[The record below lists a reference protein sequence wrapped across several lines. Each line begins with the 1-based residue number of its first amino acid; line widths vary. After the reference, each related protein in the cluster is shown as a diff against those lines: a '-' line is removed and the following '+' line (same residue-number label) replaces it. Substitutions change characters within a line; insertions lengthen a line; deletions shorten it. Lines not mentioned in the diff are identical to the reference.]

1 MVDFASSLTYIT
13 STPTP
18 DRTPAMFDALTRQPD
33 DPLLALIGL
42 FRADE
47 RAGKV
52 DLGVGVYRDETGA
65 TPIFRAVKEAEKRL
79 VETQP
84 TKAYVG
90 PEGDPVFL
98 DRLWELT
105 AGDAGRG
112 RATAGL
118 QTPGGSG
125 ALRLAADLLARMGT
139 KGIWLGLPSWPN
151 HASIFK
157 SAGLEVITYPFF
169 DIPAQ
174 SVQFDR
180 MMEALGGAAPGD
192 AVLLHASCHNPTGAN
207 LTDEQWRAVSALIA
221 EKGLLPLVDIAYQGY
236 GRGLDEDAAGL
247 RTLLTAV
254 PEALVA
260 VSCSKS
266 FGLYRERTGAIYAA
280 CSNAETALSVRSN
293 LAALARTS
301 YSMPPD
307 HGAAIVSM
315 ILGDAA
321 LKADWMAEIE
331 TMRLRVTAIRE
342 RLAAGLSARWQVLT
356 AIREQE
362 GMFSL
367 LPLEEAQV
375 LKLRAEHAIYMPTSG
390 RINIAG
396 LKTAE
401 VDDVIAKFLSL

>member
-1 MVDFASSLTYIT
+1 
-13 STPTP
+13 
-18 DRTPAMFDALTRQPD
+18 MFDALTRQPD

-42 FRADE
+42 FRADA

-65 TPIFRAVKEAEKRL
+65 TPIFRAVKEAERRL

-98 DRLWELT
+98 DRLWDLT
-105 AGDAGRG
+105 TGDAGRG
-112 RATAGL
+112 RAIAGL

-125 ALRLAADLLARMGT
+125 ALRLAADLMARIGT
-139 KGIWLGLPSWPN
+139 RTVWLGLPSWPN

-157 SAGLEVITYPFF
+157 AAGLDVATYPFF
-169 DIPAQ
+169 DIPSQ

-180 MMEALGGAAPGD
+180 MMEALSGASAGD

-207 LTDEQWRAVSALIA
+207 LSAEQWSAVSDLIA
-221 EKGLLPLVDIAYQGY
+221 KRGLLPLVDIAYQGY
-236 GRGLDEDAAGL
+236 GRGLEEDASGL
-247 RTLLTAV
+247 RTLLAAV

-280 CSNAETALSVRSN
+280 CGNAETALTVRTN

-307 HGAAIVSM
+307 HGAAVVST
-315 ILGDAA
+315 ILGDDT
-321 LKADWMAEIE
+321 LKADWMTELEA
-331 TMRLRVTAIRE
+331 MRLRITSIRE
-342 RLAAGLSARWQVLT
+342 RLAAGLSSRWQVLT
-356 AIREQE
+356 AVREQE

-367 LPLEEAQV
+367 LPLEEADV
-375 LKLRAEHAIYMPTSG
+375 LKLRADHAIYMPTSG

-396 LKTAE
+396 LKSAE
-401 VDDVIAKFLSL
+401 VDAVIEKFLSL

>member
-1 MVDFASSLTYIT
+1 
-13 STPTP
+13 
-18 DRTPAMFDALTRQPD
+18 MFDALTRQPD

-52 DLGVGVYRDETGA
+52 DLGVGVYRDETGV
-65 TPIFRAVKEAEKRL
+65 TRVFRAVKEAERRL
-79 VETQP
+79 VETQQ

-98 DRLWELT
+98 ERLWALT
-105 AGDAGRG
+105 TGEAGRG

-125 ALRLAADLLARMGT
+125 ALRLAGDLMARTGT
-139 KGIWLGLPSWPN
+139 RRIWLGLPTWPN
-151 HASIFK
+151 HASIFTA
-157 SAGLEVITYPFF
+157 AGLEVVTYPFF
-169 DIPAQ
+169 DIPSQA
-174 SVQFDR
+174 VLFER
-180 MMEALGGAAPGD
+180 MMEALSGAAPGD

-207 LTDEQWRAVSALIA
+207 LNTEQWRAVAALVA
-221 EKGLLPLVDIAYQGY
+221 ERGLLPVIDIAYQGY

-247 RTLLTAV
+247 RILLSAV

-266 FGLYRERTGAIYAA
+266 FGLYRERTGAIYAV
-280 CSNAETALSVRSN
+280 CGSAETALTVRSN
-293 LAALARTS
+293 LAALARVS

-307 HGAAIVSM
+307 HGSAVVSM
-315 ILGDAA
+315 ILGDEA
-321 LKADWMAEIE
+321 LMADWKAELE
-331 TMRLRVTAIRE
+331 SMRLRITAIRE
-342 RLAAGLSARWQVLT
+342 RLAAGLSRRWQVLT

-367 LPLEEAQV
+367 LPLEEADV
-375 LKLRAEHAIYMPTSG
+375 MKLRAEHAIYMPTSG

-401 VDDVIAKFLSL
+401 VDAVIEKFLSL

>member
-1 MVDFASSLTYIT
+1 
-13 STPTP
+13 
-18 DRTPAMFDALTRQPD
+18 MFDALTRQPD

-52 DLGVGVYRDETGA
+52 DLGVGVYRDETGV
-65 TPIFRAVKEAEKRL
+65 TRVFRAVKEAERRL
-79 VETQP
+79 VETQQ

-98 DRLWELT
+98 ERLWTLT
-105 AGDAGRG
+105 TSEAGRG
-112 RATAGL
+112 RATAAL

-125 ALRLAADLLARMGT
+125 ALRLAADLMARMGT
-139 KGIWLGLPSWPN
+139 KGVWLGLPTWPN

-157 SAGLEVITYPFF
+157 AAGLEVITYPFF
-169 DIPAQ
+169 DVPAQ
-174 SVQFDR
+174 AVLFDR
-180 MMEALGGAAPGD
+180 MMEALSGAAPGD

-207 LTDEQWRAVSALIA
+207 LNAEQWRAVSALVA
-221 EKGLLPLVDIAYQGY
+221 ERGLLPVVDIAYQGY

-247 RTLLTAV
+247 RTLLAAV

-280 CSNAETALSVRSN
+280 CGSAETALSVRTN

-307 HGAAIVSM
+307 HGAAVVGM
-315 ILGDAA
+315 ILGDEA
-321 LKADWMAEIE
+321 LTADWKAELE
-331 TMRLRVTAIRE
+331 SMRLRIASIRE
-342 RLAAGLSARWQVLT
+342 RLAAGLSKRWQVLT
-356 AIREQE
+356 AIRDQE

-367 LPLEEAQV
+367 LPLDEADV

-396 LKTAE
+396 VKTAE
-401 VDDVIAKFLSL
+401 VDAVIEKFLSL

>member
-1 MVDFASSLTYIT
+1 
-13 STPTP
+13 
-18 DRTPAMFDALTRQPD
+18 MFDALAPQPD

-42 FRADE
+42 YRADA
-47 RAGKV
+47 RPGKV

-65 TPIFRAVKEAEKRL
+65 TPIFRAVKEAERRL

-98 DRLWELT
+98 ERLWDLT
-105 AGDAGRG
+105 AGEAGRG
-112 RATAGL
+112 RAVAGL

-125 ALRLAADLLARMGT
+125 ALRIGGDLLVRLGV
-139 KGIWLGLPSWPN
+139 KRIWLGMPTWPN
-151 HASIFK
+151 HASIFQA
-157 SAGLEVITYPFF
+157 AGLEIATYPFF
-169 DIPAQ
+169 DIPSQ
-174 SVQFDR
+174 SVLFER
-180 MMEALGGAAPGD
+180 MVEALSGAAPGD

-207 LTDEQWRAVSALIA
+207 LSADQWRAVTDLIA
-221 EKGLLPLVDIAYQGY
+221 ARGLMPLVDIAYQGY

-247 RTLLTAV
+247 RMLLAAV
-254 PEALVA
+254 PEMLVA

-266 FGLYRERTGAIYAA
+266 FGLYRERAGAIYAA
-280 CSNAETALSVRSN
+280 CGNANAVPALRSN
-293 LAALARTS
+293 LAALARVN

-307 HGAAIVSM
+307 HGSAIVST

-331 TMRLRVTAIRE
+331 SMRLRITAIRE
-342 RLAAGLSARWQVLT
+342 RLATGLSRRWQVAT

-367 LPLEEAQV
+367 LPLEAADV
-375 LKLRAEHAIYMPTSG
+375 LKLRAEQAIYMPTSG

-401 VDDVIAKFLSL
+401 VDDVIEKFLSL

>member
-1 MVDFASSLTYIT
+1 
-13 STPTP
+13 
-18 DRTPAMFDALTRQPD
+18 MFDALTRQPD

-52 DLGVGVYRDETGA
+52 DLGVGVYRDETGV
-65 TPIFRAVKEAEKRL
+65 TRVFRAVKEAERRL
-79 VETQP
+79 VETQQ

-98 DRLWELT
+98 ERLWALT
-105 AGDAGRG
+105 TGEAGRG
-112 RATAGL
+112 RATAAL

-125 ALRLAADLLARMGT
+125 ALRLAADLMARMGT
-139 KGIWLGLPSWPN
+139 KGVWLGLPTWPN

-157 SAGLEVITYPFF
+157 AAGLEVITYPFF
-169 DIPAQ
+169 DVPAQ
-174 SVQFDR
+174 AVLFDR
-180 MMEALGGAAPGD
+180 MMEALSGAAPGD

-207 LTDEQWRAVSALIA
+207 LNAEQWRAVSALVA
-221 EKGLLPLVDIAYQGY
+221 ERGLLPVVDIAYQGY

-247 RTLLTAV
+247 RTLLAAV
-254 PEALVA
+254 PEALIA

-280 CSNAETALSVRSN
+280 CGSADTALSVRTN

-307 HGAAIVSM
+307 HGAAVVGM
-315 ILGDAA
+315 ILGDEA
-321 LKADWMAEIE
+321 LTADWKAELE
-331 TMRLRVTAIRE
+331 SMRLRIASIRE
-342 RLAAGLSARWQVLT
+342 RLAAGLSKRWQVLT
-356 AIREQE
+356 AIRDQE

-367 LPLEEAQV
+367 LPLDEADV

-401 VDDVIAKFLSL
+401 VDAVIEKFLSL

>member
-1 MVDFASSLTYIT
+1 
-13 STPTP
+13 
-18 DRTPAMFDALTRQPD
+18 MFDALAPQPD

-42 FRADE
+42 YRADA
-47 RAGKV
+47 RPGKV

-65 TPIFRAVKEAEKRL
+65 TPIFRAVKEAERRL

-98 DRLWELT
+98 ERLWDLT
-105 AGDAGRG
+105 AGEAGRG
-112 RATAGL
+112 RAVAGL

-125 ALRLAADLLARMGT
+125 ALRIGGDLLVRLGV
-139 KGIWLGLPSWPN
+139 KRIWLGMPTWPN
-151 HASIFK
+151 HASIFQA
-157 SAGLEVITYPFF
+157 AGLEIATYPFF
-169 DIPAQ
+169 DIPSQ
-174 SVQFDR
+174 SVLFES
-180 MMEALGGAAPGD
+180 MVEALSGAAPGD

-207 LTDEQWRAVSALIA
+207 LSADQWRAISDLIA
-221 EKGLLPLVDIAYQGY
+221 ARGLMPLVDIAYQGY

-247 RTLLTAV
+247 RMLLAAV
-254 PEALVA
+254 PEMLVA

-266 FGLYRERTGAIYAA
+266 FGLYRERAGAIYAA
-280 CSNAETALSVRSN
+280 CGNAGAVPALRSN
-293 LAALARTS
+293 LAALARVN

-307 HGAAIVSM
+307 HGSAIVST
-315 ILGDAA
+315 ILGDEA
-321 LKADWMAEIE
+321 LKANWMAEIE
-331 TMRLRVTAIRE
+331 SMRLRITAIRE
-342 RLAAGLSARWQVLT
+342 RLAAGLSRRWQVAT

-367 LPLEEAQV
+367 LPLEAADV
-375 LKLRAEHAIYMPTSG
+375 LKLRAEQAIYMPTSG

-401 VDDVIAKFLSL
+401 VDAVIEKFLSL

>member
-1 MVDFASSLTYIT
+1 
-13 STPTP
+13 
-18 DRTPAMFDALTRQPD
+18 MFDALTRQPD

-52 DLGVGVYRDETGA
+52 DLGVGVYRDETGV
-65 TPIFRAVKEAEKRL
+65 TRVFRAVKEAERRL
-79 VETQP
+79 VETQQ

-98 DRLWELT
+98 ERLWALT
-105 AGDAGRG
+105 TGEAGRG
-112 RATAGL
+112 RATAAL

-125 ALRLAADLLARMGT
+125 ALRLAADLMARMGT
-139 KGIWLGLPSWPN
+139 KGVWLGLPTWPN

-157 SAGLEVITYPFF
+157 AAGLEVISYPFF
-169 DIPAQ
+169 DVPAQ
-174 SVQFDR
+174 AVLFDR
-180 MMEALGGAAPGD
+180 MMEALSGAAPGD
-192 AVLLHASCHNPTGAN
+192 AVLLHASCHNPTGAS
-207 LTDEQWRAVSALIA
+207 LTAEQWRAVSALVA
-221 EKGLLPLVDIAYQGY
+221 ERGLLPVVDIAYQGY

-247 RTLLTAV
+247 RILLTAV

-280 CSNAETALSVRSN
+280 CGSADTALSVRTN

-307 HGAAIVSM
+307 HGAAVVSM
-315 ILGDAA
+315 ILGDEA
-321 LKADWMAEIE
+321 LAADWKAELE
-331 TMRLRVTAIRE
+331 SMRLRIASIRE
-342 RLAAGLSARWQVLT
+342 RLAAGLSKRWQVLT

-367 LPLEEAQV
+367 LPLEEADV

-396 LKTAE
+396 LKTVE
-401 VDDVIAKFLSL
+401 VDAVIEKFLSL

>member
-1 MVDFASSLTYIT
+1 
-13 STPTP
+13 
-18 DRTPAMFDALTRQPD
+18 MFDALTRQPD

-52 DLGVGVYRDETGA
+52 DLGVGVYRDETGV
-65 TPIFRAVKEAEKRL
+65 TRVFRAVKEAERRL
-79 VETQP
+79 VETQQ

-98 DRLWELT
+98 ERLWALT
-105 AGDAGRG
+105 TGEAGRG

-125 ALRLAADLLARMGT
+125 ALRLAGDLMARTGT
-139 KGIWLGLPSWPN
+139 RRIWLGLPTWPN
-151 HASIFK
+151 HASIFTA
-157 SAGLEVITYPFF
+157 AGLEVVTYPFF
-169 DIPAQ
+169 DIPSQA
-174 SVQFDR
+174 VLFDR
-180 MMEALGGAAPGD
+180 MMEALSGAAPGD

-207 LTDEQWRAVSALIA
+207 LNTEQWRAVAALIA
-221 EKGLLPLVDIAYQGY
+221 ERGLLPVIDIAYQGY

-247 RTLLTAV
+247 RILLSAV

-266 FGLYRERTGAIYAA
+266 FGLYRERTGAIYAV
-280 CSNAETALSVRSN
+280 CGSAETALTVRTN
-293 LAALARTS
+293 LAALARIS

-307 HGAAIVSM
+307 HGAAVVSM
-315 ILGDAA
+315 ILGDEA
-321 LKADWMAEIE
+321 LMADWKAELE
-331 TMRLRVTAIRE
+331 SMRLRITAIRE
-342 RLAAGLSARWQVLT
+342 RLAAGLSRRWQVLT
-356 AIREQE
+356 AIRQQE

-367 LPLEEAQV
+367 LPLEEADV
-375 LKLRAEHAIYMPTSG
+375 MKLRAEHAIYMPTSG

-401 VDDVIAKFLSL
+401 VNAVIEKFLSL

>member
-1 MVDFASSLTYIT
+1 
-13 STPTP
+13 
-18 DRTPAMFDALTRQPD
+18 MFDALAPQPD

-42 FRADE
+42 YRADA
-47 RAGKV
+47 RPGKV

-65 TPIFRAVKEAEKRL
+65 TPIFRAVKEAERRL

-98 DRLWELT
+98 DRLWDLT
-105 AGDAGRG
+105 AGEAGRG
-112 RATAGL
+112 RAVAGL

-125 ALRLAADLLARMGT
+125 ALRIGGDLLVRLGV
-139 KGIWLGLPSWPN
+139 KRIWLGMPTWPN
-151 HASIFK
+151 HASIFQA
-157 SAGLEVITYPFF
+157 AGLEIATYPFF
-169 DIPAQ
+169 DIPSQ
-174 SVQFDR
+174 SVLFER
-180 MMEALGGAAPGD
+180 MVEALSGAAPGD

-207 LTDEQWRAVSALIA
+207 LSADQWRAISDLIA
-221 EKGLLPLVDIAYQGY
+221 ARGLMPLVDIAYQGY

-247 RTLLTAV
+247 RMLLAAV
-254 PEALVA
+254 PEMLVA

-266 FGLYRERTGAIYAA
+266 FGLYRERAGAIYAA
-280 CSNAETALSVRSN
+280 CGNAGAVPALRSN
-293 LAALARTS
+293 LAALARVN

-307 HGAAIVSM
+307 HGSAIVST
-315 ILGDAA
+315 ILGDEA
-321 LKADWMAEIE
+321 LKANWMAEIE
-331 TMRLRVTAIRE
+331 SMRLRITAIRE
-342 RLAAGLSARWQVLT
+342 RLAAGLSRRWQVAT

-367 LPLEEAQV
+367 LPLEAADV
-375 LKLRAEHAIYMPTSG
+375 LKLRAEQAIYMPTSG

-401 VDDVIAKFLSL
+401 VDAVIEKFLSL

>member
-1 MVDFASSLTYIT
+1 
-13 STPTP
+13 
-18 DRTPAMFDALTRQPD
+18 MFDALTRQPD

-42 FRADE
+42 FRADD

-65 TPIFRAVKEAEKRL
+65 TPIFRAVKAAERRL

-90 PEGDPVFL
+90 PEGDGVFL
-98 DRLWELT
+98 ERLWTLT
-105 AGDAGRG
+105 TGEAGRG
-112 RATAGL
+112 RATAAL

-125 ALRLAADLLARMGT
+125 ALRLAADLMALMGT
-139 KGIWLGLPSWPN
+139 RRIWLGLPSWPN
-151 HASIFK
+151 HAAIFK
-157 SAGLEVITYPFF
+157 VAGLEVVGYPFF
-169 DIPAQ
+169 DIPSQ
-174 SVQFDR
+174 TVQFER
-180 MMEALGGAAPGD
+180 MMEALSGAAAGD

-207 LTDEQWRAVSALIA
+207 LTDDQWRAVSDLIA
-221 EKGLLPLVDIAYQGY
+221 SRGLLPLVDIAYQGY

-247 RTLLTAV
+247 RTLLSAV

-280 CSNAETALSVRSN
+280 CGNAETALSVRSN

-307 HGAAIVSM
+307 HGGAVVAT

-321 LKADWMAEIE
+321 LKADWMAELE
-331 TMRLRVTAIRE
+331 TMRLRIASIRE
-342 RLAAGLSARWQVLT
+342 RLAAGLSGRWQVLT
-356 AIREQE
+356 AVREQE

-367 LPLEEAQV
+367 LPLEEADV
-375 LKLRAEHAIYMPTSG
+375 LTLRAKHAIYMPTSG

-396 LKTAE
+396 LKSAE
-401 VDDVIAKFLSL
+401 VDAVIEKFLSL

>member
-1 MVDFASSLTYIT
+1 
-13 STPTP
+13 
-18 DRTPAMFDALTRQPD
+18 MFDALTRQPD

-52 DLGVGVYRDETGA
+52 DLGVGVYRDETGV
-65 TPIFRAVKEAEKRL
+65 TRVFRAVKEAERRL
-79 VETQP
+79 VETQQ

-98 DRLWELT
+98 ERLWALT
-105 AGDAGRG
+105 TGEAGRG

-125 ALRLAADLLARMGT
+125 ALRLAGDLMARTGT
-139 KGIWLGLPSWPN
+139 RRIWLGLPTWPN
-151 HASIFK
+151 HASIFTA
-157 SAGLEVITYPFF
+157 AGLEVVTYPFF
-169 DIPAQ
+169 DIPSQA
-174 SVQFDR
+174 VLFDR
-180 MMEALGGAAPGD
+180 MMEALSGAAPGD

-207 LTDEQWRAVSALIA
+207 LNTEQWRAVAALVA
-221 EKGLLPLVDIAYQGY
+221 ERGLLPVIDIAYQGY

-247 RTLLTAV
+247 RILLSAV

-266 FGLYRERTGAIYAA
+266 FGLYRERTGAIYAV
-280 CSNAETALSVRSN
+280 CGSAETALTVRSN
-293 LAALARTS
+293 LAALARVS

-307 HGAAIVSM
+307 HGSAVVSM
-315 ILGDAA
+315 ILGDEA
-321 LKADWMAEIE
+321 LMADWKAELE
-331 TMRLRVTAIRE
+331 SMRLRITAIRE
-342 RLAAGLSARWQVLT
+342 RLAAGLSKRWQVLT

-367 LPLEEAQV
+367 LPLEEADV
-375 LKLRAEHAIYMPTSG
+375 MKLRAEHAIYMPTSG

-401 VDDVIAKFLSL
+401 VDAVIEKFLSL

>member
-1 MVDFASSLTYIT
+1 
-13 STPTP
+13 
-18 DRTPAMFDALTRQPD
+18 MFDALAPQPD

-42 FRADE
+42 YRADA
-47 RAGKV
+47 RPGKV

-65 TPIFRAVKEAEKRL
+65 TPIFRAVKEAERRL

-98 DRLWELT
+98 ERLWDLT
-105 AGDAGRG
+105 AGEAGRG
-112 RATAGL
+112 RAVAGL

-125 ALRLAADLLARMGT
+125 ALRIGGDLLVRLGV
-139 KGIWLGLPSWPN
+139 KRIWLGMPTWPN
-151 HASIFK
+151 HASIFQA
-157 SAGLEVITYPFF
+157 AGLEIATYPFF
-169 DIPAQ
+169 DIPSQ
-174 SVQFDR
+174 SVLFER
-180 MMEALGGAAPGD
+180 MVEALSGAAPGD

-207 LTDEQWRAVSALIA
+207 LSADQWRAISDLIA
-221 EKGLLPLVDIAYQGY
+221 ARGLMPLVDIAYQGY

-247 RTLLTAV
+247 RMLLAAV
-254 PEALVA
+254 PEMLVA

-266 FGLYRERTGAIYAA
+266 FGLYRERAGAIYAA
-280 CSNAETALSVRSN
+280 CGNAGAVPALRSN
-293 LAALARTS
+293 LAALARVN

-307 HGAAIVSM
+307 HGSAIVST
-315 ILGDAA
+315 ILGDEA

-331 TMRLRVTAIRE
+331 SMRLRITAIRE
-342 RLAAGLSARWQVLT
+342 RLAAGLSRRWQVAT

-367 LPLEEAQV
+367 LPLEAADV
-375 LKLRAEHAIYMPTSG
+375 LKLRAEQAIYMPTSG

-401 VDDVIAKFLSL
+401 VDAVIEKFLSL

>member
-1 MVDFASSLTYIT
+1 
-13 STPTP
+13 
-18 DRTPAMFDALTRQPD
+18 MFDALAPQPD

-42 FRADE
+42 YRADA
-47 RAGKV
+47 RPGKV

-65 TPIFRAVKEAEKRL
+65 TPIFRAVKEAERRL

-98 DRLWELT
+98 ERLWDLT
-105 AGDAGRG
+105 AGEAGRG
-112 RATAGL
+112 RAVAGL

-125 ALRLAADLLARMGT
+125 ALRIGGDLLVRLGV
-139 KGIWLGLPSWPN
+139 KRIWLGMPTWPN
-151 HASIFK
+151 HASIFQA
-157 SAGLEVITYPFF
+157 AGLEIATYPFF
-169 DIPAQ
+169 DIPSQ
-174 SVQFDR
+174 SVLFER
-180 MMEALGGAAPGD
+180 MVEALSGAAPGD

-207 LTDEQWRAVSALIA
+207 LSAEQWRAVTDLIA
-221 EKGLLPLVDIAYQGY
+221 ARGLMPLVDIAYQGY

-247 RTLLTAV
+247 RMLLAAV
-254 PEALVA
+254 PEMLVA

-280 CSNAETALSVRSN
+280 CGNADAVPALRSN
-293 LAALARTS
+293 LAALARVN

-307 HGAAIVSM
+307 HGSAIVST
-315 ILGDAA
+315 ILGDEA

-331 TMRLRVTAIRE
+331 AMRQRITAIRE
-342 RLAAGLSARWQVLT
+342 RLAAGLSRRWQVAT

-367 LPLEEAQV
+367 LPLEAADV
-375 LKLRAEHAIYMPTSG
+375 LKLRAEQAIYMPTSG

-401 VDDVIAKFLSL
+401 VDAVIEKFLSL

>member
-1 MVDFASSLTYIT
+1 
-13 STPTP
+13 
-18 DRTPAMFDALTRQPD
+18 MFDALAPQPD

-42 FRADE
+42 YRADA
-47 RAGKV
+47 RPGKV

-65 TPIFRAVKEAEKRL
+65 TPIFRAVKEAERRL

-98 DRLWELT
+98 ERLWDLT
-105 AGDAGRG
+105 AGEAGRG
-112 RATAGL
+112 RAVAGL

-125 ALRLAADLLARMGT
+125 ALRIGGDLLVRLGV
-139 KGIWLGLPSWPN
+139 KRIWLGMPTWPN
-151 HASIFK
+151 HASIFQA
-157 SAGLEVITYPFF
+157 AGLEIATYPFF
-169 DIPAQ
+169 DIPSQ
-174 SVQFDR
+174 SVLFER
-180 MMEALGGAAPGD
+180 MVEALSGAAPGD

-207 LTDEQWRAVSALIA
+207 LSAEQWRAVTDLIA
-221 EKGLLPLVDIAYQGY
+221 ARGLMPLVDIAYQGY

-247 RTLLTAV
+247 RMLLAAV
-254 PEALVA
+254 PEMLVA

-266 FGLYRERTGAIYAA
+266 FGLYRERAGAIYAA
-280 CSNAETALSVRSN
+280 CGNADAVPALRSN
-293 LAALARTS
+293 LAALARVN

-307 HGAAIVSM
+307 HGSAIVST
-315 ILGDAA
+315 ILGDEA

-331 TMRLRVTAIRE
+331 AMRQRITAIRE
-342 RLAAGLSARWQVLT
+342 RLAAGLSRRWQVAT

-367 LPLEEAQV
+367 LPLEAADV
-375 LKLRAEHAIYMPTSG
+375 LKLRAEQAIYMPTSG

-401 VDDVIAKFLSL
+401 VDAVIEKFLSL

>member
-1 MVDFASSLTYIT
+1 
-13 STPTP
+13 
-18 DRTPAMFDALTRQPD
+18 MFDALAPQPD

-42 FRADE
+42 YRADA
-47 RAGKV
+47 RPGKV

-65 TPIFRAVKEAEKRL
+65 TPIFRAVKEAERRL

-98 DRLWELT
+98 ERLWDLT
-105 AGDAGRG
+105 AGEAGRG
-112 RATAGL
+112 RAVAGL

-125 ALRLAADLLARMGT
+125 ALRIGGDLLVRLGV
-139 KGIWLGLPSWPN
+139 KRIWLGMPTWPN
-151 HASIFK
+151 HASIFQA
-157 SAGLEVITYPFF
+157 AGLEIATYPFF
-169 DIPAQ
+169 DIPSQ
-174 SVQFDR
+174 SVLFER
-180 MMEALGGAAPGD
+180 MVEALSGAAPGD

-207 LTDEQWRAVSALIA
+207 LSAEQWRAVTDLIA
-221 EKGLLPLVDIAYQGY
+221 ARGLMPLVDIAYQGY

-247 RTLLTAV
+247 RMLLAAV
-254 PEALVA
+254 PEMLVA

-280 CSNAETALSVRSN
+280 CGNADAVPALRSN
-293 LAALARTS
+293 LAALARVN

-307 HGAAIVSM
+307 HGSAIVST

-321 LKADWMAEIE
+321 QKADWMAEIE
-331 TMRLRVTAIRE
+331 AMRLRITAIRE
-342 RLAAGLSARWQVLT
+342 RLAAGLSRRWQVAT

-367 LPLEEAQV
+367 LPLEAADV
-375 LKLRAEHAIYMPTSG
+375 LKLRAEQAIYMPTSG

-401 VDDVIAKFLSL
+401 VDAVIEKFLSL

>member
-1 MVDFASSLTYIT
+1 
-13 STPTP
+13 
-18 DRTPAMFDALTRQPD
+18 MFDALAPQPD

-42 FRADE
+42 YRADA
-47 RAGKV
+47 RPGKV

-65 TPIFRAVKEAEKRL
+65 TPIFRAVKEAERRL

-98 DRLWELT
+98 ERLWDLT
-105 AGDAGRG
+105 AGEARRG
-112 RATAGL
+112 RAVAGL

-125 ALRLAADLLARMGT
+125 ALRIGGDLLVRLGV
-139 KGIWLGLPSWPN
+139 KRIWLGMPTWPN
-151 HASIFK
+151 HASIFQA
-157 SAGLEVITYPFF
+157 AGLEIATYPFF
-169 DIPAQ
+169 DIPSQ
-174 SVQFDR
+174 SVLFER
-180 MMEALGGAAPGD
+180 MVEALSGAAPGD

-207 LTDEQWRAVSALIA
+207 LSAEQWRAVTDLIA
-221 EKGLLPLVDIAYQGY
+221 ARGLMPLVDIAYQGY

-247 RTLLTAV
+247 RMLLAAV
-254 PEALVA
+254 PEMLVA

-280 CSNAETALSVRSN
+280 CGNADAVPALRSN
-293 LAALARTS
+293 LAALARVN

-307 HGAAIVSM
+307 HGSAIVST
-315 ILGDAA
+315 ILGDEA

-331 TMRLRVTAIRE
+331 AMRQRITAIRE
-342 RLAAGLSARWQVLT
+342 RLAAGLSRRWQVAT

-367 LPLEEAQV
+367 LPLEAADV
-375 LKLRAEHAIYMPTSG
+375 LKLRAEQAIYMPTSG

-401 VDDVIAKFLSL
+401 VDAVIEKFLSL

>member
-1 MVDFASSLTYIT
+1 
-13 STPTP
+13 
-18 DRTPAMFDALTRQPD
+18 MFDALTRQPD

-52 DLGVGVYRDETGA
+52 DLGVGVYRDETGV
-65 TPIFRAVKEAEKRL
+65 TRVFRAVKEAERRL
-79 VETQP
+79 VETQQ

-98 DRLWELT
+98 ERLWALT
-105 AGDAGRG
+105 TGEAGRG
-112 RATAGL
+112 RATAAL

-125 ALRLAADLLARMGT
+125 ALRIAGDLMARTGT
-139 KGIWLGLPSWPN
+139 RRVWLGLPTWPN
-151 HASIFK
+151 HASIFAA
-157 SAGLEVITYPFF
+157 AGLEVVTYPFF
-169 DIPAQ
+169 DIPSQA
-174 SVQFDR
+174 VLFDR
-180 MMEALGGAAPGD
+180 MMEALSGAAPGD

-207 LTDEQWRAVSALIA
+207 LNTEQWRTVAALVA
-221 EKGLLPLVDIAYQGY
+221 ERGLLPVIDIAYQGY

-247 RTLLTAV
+247 RILLSAV

-266 FGLYRERTGAIYAA
+266 FGLYRERTGAIYAV
-280 CSNAETALSVRSN
+280 CGSAETALAVRTN
-293 LAALARTS
+293 LAALARVS

-307 HGAAIVSM
+307 HGSAVVSM
-315 ILGDAA
+315 ILGEEA
-321 LKADWMAEIE
+321 LMADWKAELE
-331 TMRLRVTAIRE
+331 SMRLRITAIRE
-342 RLAAGLSARWQVLT
+342 RLAAGLSKRWQVLT

-367 LPLEEAQV
+367 LPLEEADV
-375 LKLRAEHAIYMPTSG
+375 MKLRAEHAIYMPTSG

-401 VDDVIAKFLSL
+401 VDAVIEKFLSL

>member
-1 MVDFASSLTYIT
+1 
-13 STPTP
+13 
-18 DRTPAMFDALTRQPD
+18 MFDALTRQPD

-52 DLGVGVYRDETGA
+52 DLGVGVYRDETGV
-65 TPIFRAVKEAEKRL
+65 TRVFRAVKEAERRL
-79 VETQP
+79 VETQQ

-98 DRLWELT
+98 ERLWALT
-105 AGDAGRG
+105 TGEAGRG

-125 ALRLAADLLARMGT
+125 ALRLAGDLMARTGT
-139 KGIWLGLPSWPN
+139 RRIWLGLPTWPN
-151 HASIFK
+151 HASIFTA
-157 SAGLEVITYPFF
+157 AGLEVVTYPFF
-169 DIPAQ
+169 DIPSQA
-174 SVQFDR
+174 VLFDR
-180 MMEALGGAAPGD
+180 MMEALSGAAPGD

-207 LTDEQWRAVSALIA
+207 LNTEQWRAVAALVA
-221 EKGLLPLVDIAYQGY
+221 ERGLLPVIDIAYQGY

-247 RTLLTAV
+247 RILLSAV
-254 PEALVA
+254 PGALVA

-266 FGLYRERTGAIYAA
+266 FGLYRERTGAIYAV
-280 CSNAETALSVRSN
+280 CGSAETALTVRSN
-293 LAALARTS
+293 LAALARVS

-307 HGAAIVSM
+307 HGSAVVSM
-315 ILGDAA
+315 ILGDEA
-321 LKADWMAEIE
+321 LMADWKAELE
-331 TMRLRVTAIRE
+331 SMRLRITAIRE
-342 RLAAGLSARWQVLT
+342 RLAAGLSKRWQVLT

-367 LPLEEAQV
+367 LPLEEADV
-375 LKLRAEHAIYMPTSG
+375 MKLRAEHAIYMPTSG

-401 VDDVIAKFLSL
+401 VDAVIEKFLSV

>member
-1 MVDFASSLTYIT
+1 
-13 STPTP
+13 
-18 DRTPAMFDALTRQPD
+18 MFDALTRQPD

-52 DLGVGVYRDETGA
+52 DLGVGVYRDETGV
-65 TPIFRAVKEAEKRL
+65 TRVFRAVKEAERRL
-79 VETQP
+79 VETQQ

-98 DRLWELT
+98 ERLWALT
-105 AGDAGRG
+105 TGEAGRG

-125 ALRLAADLLARMGT
+125 ALRLAGDLMARTGT
-139 KGIWLGLPSWPN
+139 RRIWLGLPTWPN
-151 HASIFK
+151 HASIFTA
-157 SAGLEVITYPFF
+157 AGLEVVTYPFF
-169 DIPAQ
+169 DIPSQA
-174 SVQFDR
+174 VLFDR
-180 MMEALGGAAPGD
+180 MMEALSGAAPGD

-207 LTDEQWRAVSALIA
+207 LNTEQWRAVSALVA
-221 EKGLLPLVDIAYQGY
+221 ERGLLPVIDIAYQGY

-247 RTLLTAV
+247 RILLSAV

-266 FGLYRERTGAIYAA
+266 FGLYRERTGAIYAV
-280 CSNAETALSVRSN
+280 CGSAETALTVRTN
-293 LAALARTS
+293 LAALARIS

-307 HGAAIVSM
+307 HGAAVVSM
-315 ILGDAA
+315 ILGDEA
-321 LKADWMAEIE
+321 LMADWKAELE
-331 TMRLRVTAIRE
+331 SMRLRITAIRE
-342 RLAAGLSARWQVLT
+342 RLAAGLSKRWQVLT

-367 LPLEEAQV
+367 LPLEEADV
-375 LKLRAEHAIYMPTSG
+375 MKLRAEHAIYMPTSG

-401 VDDVIAKFLSL
+401 VDAVIEKFLSL

>member
-1 MVDFASSLTYIT
+1 
-13 STPTP
+13 
-18 DRTPAMFDALTRQPD
+18 MFDALAPQPD

-42 FRADE
+42 YRADA
-47 RAGKV
+47 RPGKI

-65 TPIFRAVKEAEKRL
+65 TPIFRAVKEAERRL

-98 DRLWELT
+98 ERLWDLT
-105 AGDAGRG
+105 AGEAGRG
-112 RATAGL
+112 RAVAGL

-125 ALRLAADLLARMGT
+125 ALRIGGDLLVRLGV
-139 KGIWLGLPSWPN
+139 KRIWLGMPTWPN
-151 HASIFK
+151 HASIFQA
-157 SAGLEVITYPFF
+157 AGLEIATYPFF
-169 DIPAQ
+169 DIPSQ
-174 SVQFDR
+174 SVLFER
-180 MMEALGGAAPGD
+180 MVEALSGAAPGD

-207 LTDEQWRAVSALIA
+207 LSAEQWRAVTDLIA
-221 EKGLLPLVDIAYQGY
+221 ARGLMPLVDIAYQGY

-247 RTLLTAV
+247 RMLLAAV
-254 PEALVA
+254 PEMLVA

-280 CSNAETALSVRSN
+280 CGNADAVPVLRSN
-293 LAALARTS
+293 LAALARVN

-307 HGAAIVSM
+307 HGSAIVST
-315 ILGDAA
+315 ILGDEA

-331 TMRLRVTAIRE
+331 AMRLRITAIRE
-342 RLAAGLSARWQVLT
+342 RLAAGLSRRWQVAT

-367 LPLEEAQV
+367 LPLEAADV
-375 LKLRAEHAIYMPTSG
+375 LKLRAEQAIYMPTSG

-401 VDDVIAKFLSL
+401 VDAVIEKFLSL

>member
-1 MVDFASSLTYIT
+1 
-13 STPTP
+13 
-18 DRTPAMFDALTRQPD
+18 MFDALAPQPD

-42 FRADE
+42 YRADA
-47 RAGKV
+47 RPGKV

-65 TPIFRAVKEAEKRL
+65 TPIFRAVKEAERRL

-98 DRLWELT
+98 ERLWDLT
-105 AGDAGRG
+105 AGEAGRG
-112 RATAGL
+112 RAVAGL

-125 ALRLAADLLARMGT
+125 ALRIGGDLLVRLGV
-139 KGIWLGLPSWPN
+139 KRIWLGMPTWPN
-151 HASIFK
+151 HASIFQA
-157 SAGLEVITYPFF
+157 AGLEIATYPFF
-169 DIPAQ
+169 DIPSQ
-174 SVQFDR
+174 SVLFER
-180 MMEALGGAAPGD
+180 MVEALSDAAPGD

-207 LTDEQWRAVSALIA
+207 LSAEQWRAVTDLIA
-221 EKGLLPLVDIAYQGY
+221 ARGLMPLVDIAYQGY

-247 RTLLTAV
+247 RMLLAAV
-254 PEALVA
+254 PEMLVA

-266 FGLYRERTGAIYAA
+266 FGLYRERTGAVYAA
-280 CSNAETALSVRSN
+280 CGNADAVPALRSN
-293 LAALARTS
+293 LAALARVN

-307 HGAAIVSM
+307 HGSAIVST
-315 ILGDAA
+315 ILGDEA

-331 TMRLRVTAIRE
+331 AMRLRITAIRE
-342 RLAAGLSARWQVLT
+342 RLAAGLSRRWQVAT

-367 LPLEEAQV
+367 LPLEAADV
-375 LKLRAEHAIYMPTSG
+375 LKLRAEQAIYMPTSG

-401 VDDVIAKFLSL
+401 VDAVIEKFLSL

>member
-1 MVDFASSLTYIT
+1 
-13 STPTP
+13 
-18 DRTPAMFDALTRQPD
+18 MFDALTLQPD

-42 FRADE
+42 FRADA
-47 RAGKV
+47 RPGKV

-65 TPIFRAVKEAEKRL
+65 TPIFRAVKEAERRL

-98 DRLWELT
+98 ERLWTLT
-105 AGDAGRG
+105 AGDAGKG
-112 RATAGL
+112 LTTAAL

-125 ALRLAADLLARMGT
+125 ALRVAADLMARMGV
-139 KGIWLGLPSWPN
+139 KRIWLGLPSWPN
-151 HASIFK
+151 HASICK
-157 SAGLEVITYPFF
+157 AGGLEVMTYPFF

-174 SVQFDR
+174 SVLFER
-180 MMEALGGAAPGD
+180 MMEALSGASRGD
-192 AVLLHASCHNPTGAN
+192 GVLLHASCHNPTGAN
-207 LTDEQWRAVSALIA
+207 LNAAQWSAVSALIA
-221 EKGLLPLVDIAYQGY
+221 EKGLMPLVDIAYQGY

-247 RTLLTAV
+247 RTLLGAV
-254 PEALVA
+254 PEALVS

-266 FGLYRERTGAIYAA
+266 FGLYRERTGALYAV
-280 CSNAETALSVRSN
+280 CGDPQTAPAVRSN

-307 HGAAIVSM
+307 HGSSVVST

-321 LKADWMAEIE
+321 LTADWKAEIE
-331 TMRLRVTAIRE
+331 SMRLRITAIRE
-342 RLAAGLSARWQVLT
+342 RLANGLAARWQVLT

-367 LPLEEAQV
+367 LPLEEADV
-375 LKLRAEHAIYMPTSG
+375 LRLRADHAIYMPTSG

-401 VDDVIAKFLSL
+401 VDAVIEKFLDL

>member
-1 MVDFASSLTYIT
+1 
-13 STPTP
+13 
-18 DRTPAMFDALTRQPD
+18 MFDTLASQPD

-42 FRADE
+42 FRSDA

-65 TPIFRAVKEAEKRL
+65 TPIFRAVKKAERRL

-84 TKAYVG
+84 TKAYIG
-90 PEGDPVFL
+90 LEGDPLFL
-98 DRLWELT
+98 ERLWALT
-105 AGDAGRG
+105 AGEAGKG
-112 RATAGL
+112 RASAGL

-125 ALRLAADLLARMGT
+125 ALRLAADLMARMGV
-139 KGIWLGLPSWPN
+139 KSVWLGLPSWPN
-151 HASIFK
+151 HASILK
-157 SAGLEVITYPFF
+157 AAGLEVKTYPFF
-169 DIPAQ
+169 DVPAQ
-174 SVQFDR
+174 TVLFDR
-180 MMEALGGAAPGD
+180 LMEALSGAAAGD
-192 AVLLHASCHNPTGAN
+192 AVLLHASCHNPTGGN
-207 LTDEQWRAVSALIA
+207 LDAGQWRSVSALIA
-221 EKGLLPLVDIAYQGY
+221 ERGLLPLVDIAYQGY

-247 RTLLTAV
+247 RTLLAAV

-280 CSNAETALSVRSN
+280 CGDAATALAVRSN

-307 HGAAIVSM
+307 HGAAIVST

-321 LKADWMAEIE
+321 LAADWTAELE
-331 TMRLRVTAIRE
+331 SMRRRIVSIRE

-356 AIREQE
+356 AIRGQE

-367 LPLEEAQV
+367 LPLEEADV
-375 LKLRAEHAIYMPTSG
+375 LKLRADHAIYMPTSG

-396 LKTAE
+396 LKSAE
-401 VDDVIAKFLSL
+401 VDAVIGKFLSL

>member
-1 MVDFASSLTYIT
+1 
-13 STPTP
+13 
-18 DRTPAMFDALTRQPD
+18 MFDALAPQPD

-42 FRADE
+42 YRADA
-47 RAGKV
+47 RPGKV

-65 TPIFRAVKEAEKRL
+65 TPIFRAVKEAERRL

-98 DRLWELT
+98 ERLWDLT
-105 AGDAGRG
+105 AGEAGRG
-112 RATAGL
+112 RAVAGL

-125 ALRLAADLLARMGT
+125 ALRIGGDLLVRLGV
-139 KGIWLGLPSWPN
+139 KRIWLGMPTWPN
-151 HASIFK
+151 HASIFQA
-157 SAGLEVITYPFF
+157 AGLEIATYPFF
-169 DIPAQ
+169 DIPSQ
-174 SVQFDR
+174 SVLFER
-180 MMEALGGAAPGD
+180 MVEALSGAAPGD

-207 LTDEQWRAVSALIA
+207 LSAEQWRAVTDLIA
-221 EKGLLPLVDIAYQGY
+221 ARGLMPLVDIAYQGY

-247 RTLLTAV
+247 RMLLAAV
-254 PEALVA
+254 PEMLVA

-266 FGLYRERTGAIYAA
+266 FGLYRERTGAVYAA
-280 CSNAETALSVRSN
+280 CGNADAVPALRSN
-293 LAALARTS
+293 LAALARVN

-307 HGAAIVSM
+307 HGSAIVST
-315 ILGDAA
+315 ILGDEA

-331 TMRLRVTAIRE
+331 AMRLRITAIRE
-342 RLAAGLSARWQVLT
+342 RLAAGLSRRWQVAT

-367 LPLEEAQV
+367 LPLEAADV
-375 LKLRAEHAIYMPTSG
+375 LKLRAEQAIYMPTSG

-401 VDDVIAKFLSL
+401 VDAVIEKFLSL

>member
-1 MVDFASSLTYIT
+1 
-13 STPTP
+13 
-18 DRTPAMFDALTRQPD
+18 MFDALTRQPD

-52 DLGVGVYRDETGA
+52 DLGVGVYRDETGV
-65 TPIFRAVKEAEKRL
+65 TRVFRAVKEAERRL
-79 VETQP
+79 VETQQ

-98 DRLWELT
+98 ERLWALT
-105 AGDAGRG
+105 TGEAGRG
-112 RATAGL
+112 RATAAL

-125 ALRLAADLLARMGT
+125 ALRLAADLMARMGT
-139 KGIWLGLPSWPN
+139 KGVWLGLPTWPN

-157 SAGLEVITYPFF
+157 AAGLEVITYPFF
-169 DIPAQ
+169 DVPAQ
-174 SVQFDR
+174 AVLFDR
-180 MMEALGGAAPGD
+180 MIEALSGAAPGD

-207 LTDEQWRAVSALIA
+207 LNAEQWRAISALVA
-221 EKGLLPLVDIAYQGY
+221 ERGLLPVVDIAYQGY

-247 RTLLTAV
+247 RTLLAAV

-266 FGLYRERTGAIYAA
+266 FGLYRERTGAIYAVCGSA
-280 CSNAETALSVRSN
+280 DTALSVRTN

-307 HGAAIVSM
+307 HGAAVVGM
-315 ILGDAA
+315 ILGDEA
-321 LKADWMAEIE
+321 LTADWKAELE
-331 TMRLRVTAIRE
+331 SMRLRIASIRE
-342 RLAAGLSARWQVLT
+342 RLAAGLSKRWQVLT
-356 AIREQE
+356 AIRDQE

-367 LPLEEAQV
+367 LPLEEADV

-401 VDDVIAKFLSL
+401 VDAVIEKFLSL

>member
-1 MVDFASSLTYIT
+1 
-13 STPTP
+13 
-18 DRTPAMFDALTRQPD
+18 
-33 DPLLALIGL
+33 LLALIGL

-52 DLGVGVYRDETGA
+52 DLGVGVYRDETGV
-65 TPIFRAVKEAEKRL
+65 TRVFRAVKEAERRL
-79 VETQP
+79 VETQQ

-98 DRLWELT
+98 ERLWTLT
-105 AGDAGRG
+105 TSEAGRG
-112 RATAGL
+112 RAIAAL

-125 ALRLAADLLARMGT
+125 ALRLAADLMARMGT
-139 KGIWLGLPSWPN
+139 KGVWLGLPTWPN

-157 SAGLEVITYPFF
+157 AAGLEVITYPFF
-169 DIPAQ
+169 DVPAQ
-174 SVQFDR
+174 AVLFDR
-180 MMEALGGAAPGD
+180 MMEALSGAAPGD

-207 LTDEQWRAVSALIA
+207 LNAEQWRAVSALVA
-221 EKGLLPLVDIAYQGY
+221 ERGLLAVVDIAYQGY

-247 RTLLTAV
+247 RTLLAAV

-280 CSNAETALSVRSN
+280 CGSAETALSVRTN

-307 HGAAIVSM
+307 HGAAVVGM
-315 ILGDAA
+315 ILGDEA
-321 LKADWMAEIE
+321 LTADWKAELE
-331 TMRLRVTAIRE
+331 SMRLRIASIRE
-342 RLAAGLSARWQVLT
+342 RLAAGLSKRWQVLT

-367 LPLEEAQV
+367 LPLEEADV

-401 VDDVIAKFLSL
+401 VDAVIEKFLSL

>member
-1 MVDFASSLTYIT
+1 
-13 STPTP
+13 
-18 DRTPAMFDALTRQPD
+18 MFDALTRQPD

-52 DLGVGVYRDETGA
+52 DLGVGVYRDETGV
-65 TPIFRAVKEAEKRL
+65 TRVFRAVKEAERRL
-79 VETQP
+79 VETQQ

-98 DRLWELT
+98 ERLWALT
-105 AGDAGRG
+105 TGEAGRG

-125 ALRLAADLLARMGT
+125 ALRIAGDLMARTGT
-139 KGIWLGLPSWPN
+139 RRVWLGLPTWPN
-151 HASIFK
+151 HASIFAA
-157 SAGLEVITYPFF
+157 AGLEVVTYPFF
-169 DIPAQ
+169 DIPSQA
-174 SVQFDR
+174 VLFDR
-180 MMEALGGAAPGD
+180 MMEALSGAAPGD

-207 LTDEQWRAVSALIA
+207 LNTEQWRAVAALVA
-221 EKGLLPLVDIAYQGY
+221 ERGLLPVIDIAYQGY

-247 RTLLTAV
+247 RILLSAV

-266 FGLYRERTGAIYAA
+266 FGLYRERTGAIYAV
-280 CSNAETALSVRSN
+280 CGSAETALAVRTN
-293 LAALARTS
+293 LAALARVS

-307 HGAAIVSM
+307 HGSAVVSM
-315 ILGDAA
+315 ILGEEA
-321 LKADWMAEIE
+321 LMADWKAELE
-331 TMRLRVTAIRE
+331 SMRLRITAIRE
-342 RLAAGLSARWQVLT
+342 RLAAGLSKRWQVLT

-367 LPLEEAQV
+367 LPLEESDV
-375 LKLRAEHAIYMPTSG
+375 MKLRAEHAIYMPTSG

-401 VDDVIAKFLSL
+401 VDAVIEKFLSL